1 MKFMLDKQFVLPLI
15 ASASALTF
23 GSIFFISSWQYSE
36 QWHEVLFSAFIVS
49 SLILF
54 VALRFKYKQLIMLI
68 VMCLISILFYANL
81 KFDWRK
87 EYVLASN
94 SGVHFAMGEYI
105 DRYPLFEE
113 HILPSLF
120 NSPRWVDFNDDCLT
134 PVLKHT
140 PASRSC
146 KSIQLIERKYG
157 FNVQTLINRH
167 YKKMKNT
174 ATGLE
179 KGRIKNKE
187 QLLSCIQEKKCV
199 QIPLLPAG
207 VNLEKFDA
215 KSDDYLTIRT
225 QFWSIINERKIS
237 PDNCEFMTLC
247 RAMRDL
253 GVVAIKKPNT
263 DI

>member
-1 MKFMLDKQFVLPLI
+1 MLDKQLVLPLI
-15 ASASALTF
+15 ASASVLTF

-36 QWHEVLFSAFIVS
+36 QWHEILFSAFIVL

-54 VALRFKYKQLIMLI
+54 VTLRFKYKQLVML
-68 VMCLISILFYANL
+68 VLMCLISILLYANL

-134 PVLKHT
+134 PALKHI
-140 PASRSC
+140 PANRSC

-157 FNVQTLINRH
+157 FNVQTLINRQ
-167 YKKMKNT
+167 YKKMKDT
-174 ATGLE
+174 ASSLE
-179 KGRIKNKE
+179 KGKIKRKE
-187 QLLSCIQEKKCV
+187 QLLSCIKEKKCAK
-199 QIPLLPAG
+199 IPLLPAG
-207 VNLEKFDA
+207 VDIEKFDE

-225 QFWSIINERKIS
+225 QFWSLINERKIS
-237 PDNCEFMTLC
+237 PENCEFMTLC

-253 GVVAIKKPNT
+253 EAIAIKKPNT
-263 DI
+263 NI